1 MRKSDIINYLRY
13 KSIMGYE
20 LYDQLNDELKNIKDN
35 DRNEILKL
43 LDREKMGI
51 VNGYID
57 AVNKLKDEIEENKY
71 LDFENKDMSDQDVK
85 LFRLELLNG
94 MWIFYFFIYI
104 I

>member
-13 KSIMGYE
+13 KSIMGNK
-20 LYDQLNDELKNIKDN
+20 LYDQLNDELRNIKDD

-43 LDREKMGI
+43 LDREKIGI

-57 AVNKLKDEIEENKY
+57 AINKLRNEIEENKY
-71 LDFENKDMSDQDVK
+71 LDFEKDISDQDVK

-94 MWIFYFFIYI
+94 M
-104 I
+104 